1 MLFLRHCDIMTVFI
15 YKQLSKTLQGIRIEV
30 YSIAIAISAFRNI
43 DPSTGKQRHRK
54 CRNLQ
59 LTAQREQWGDQR
71 RTVCLNKRNSTRY
84 FEGEWIF
91 LRYIPN
97 YLKFNLKAIF
107 TLMYHSLV
115 SEVWMQTLSN
125 LKKMQDLFFYNKE
138 GNSWL
143 KYSTSYVSFL
153 GKQQIILSL
162 STRELC

>member
-71 RTVCLNKRNSTRY
+71 RAVCLNKR
-84 FEGEWIF
+84 
-91 LRYIPN
+91 YIPPWGILRGSEILN
-97 YLKFNLKAIF
+97 NLVYI
-107 TLMYHSLV
+107 
-115 SEVWMQTLSN
+115 
-125 LKKMQDLFFYNKE
+125 
-138 GNSWL
+138 
-143 KYSTSYVSFL
+143 
-153 GKQQIILSL
+153 
-162 STRELC
+162 